1 MTKTTHDVSLDD
13 VLHEMALTSEKP
25 NAKVVGEYLR
35 RYPQYAE
42 EISDFAAELAAMA
55 IAADVDDRI
64 EPSTTGA
71 SPAISRALSHLH
83 NRLYEVKQEQAARE
97 PSGGPDLFAP
107 LDPRQFRAL
116 ASELG
121 VNAFFLSKVRDRT
134 IEPHTIPHGF
144 RVKMSDA
151 MKVPEPVVAAYL
163 AGQARIPD
171 QMRFLSEQKPEASR
185 RQSFADAVT
194 SSKLTEEQQRHLLSL

>member
-1 MTKTTHDVSLDD
+1 MTKTKHDVSLDD

-25 NAKVVGEYLR
+25 DAKVVGEYLR

-42 EISDFAAELAAMA
+42 EITDFAAELAAMA
-55 IAADVDDRI
+55 IAADVDDGI
-64 EPSTTGA
+64 EPSTTGT
-71 SPAISRALSHLH
+71 SPAISRALSQLH
-83 NRLYEVKQEQAARE
+83 NRLYEVKQEQPARDG
-97 PSGGPDLFAP
+97 SGPDLFAP
-107 LDPRQFRAL
+107 FSPGQFRAL

-134 IEPHTIPHGF
+134 IEPETIPHAF
-144 RVKMSDA
+144 RVKMADA
-151 MKVPEPVVAAYL
+151 MKVSEPVIAAYL
-163 AGQARIPD
+163 AGQATIPD

-185 RQSFADAVT
+185 RQSFADAVK